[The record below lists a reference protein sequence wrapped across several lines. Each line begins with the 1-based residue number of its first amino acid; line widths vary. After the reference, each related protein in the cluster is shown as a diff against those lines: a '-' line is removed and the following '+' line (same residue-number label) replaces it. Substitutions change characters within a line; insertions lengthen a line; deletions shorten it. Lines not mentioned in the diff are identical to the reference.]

1 MAPTMPQAGQDF
13 QINSRLVPPNPS
25 EAHTHHSNRGQT
37 ASLVICQRPQSI
49 CSSLSSVV
57 ASNQAVQRLTFLPQS
72 STFSWKVFFSN
83 LWPHPPGPL
92 TTQAMGPSPCCSLS
106 PSPGPWI
113 TLHTYIS
120 EHCDN
125 AALSKFTKIIGHC
138 LEQLWQQQVLFPCV
152 NNFSNLKQC
161 NWSQTICCPSGETW
175 LVGKVGNPGN
185 HFLRHTVGVQPELPP
200 PTLTYTK
207 TQAHTFTRSIQLLC
221 QVFSAVCLL
230 K

>member
-49 CSSLSSVV
+49 CSSPSSVV

-72 STFSWKVFFSN
+72 STSSWKVFFES
-83 LWPHPPGPL
+83 L
-92 TTQAMGPSPCCSLS
+92 TTSSTAFDHSGHGPQSMLFSFSVTWALDYFAYIHIRTLWQCSIVKIYKNHRSLS
-106 PSPGPWI
+106 R
-113 TLHTYIS
+113 T
-120 EHCDN
+120 
-125 AALSKFTKIIGHC
+125 ALTATSTF
-138 LEQLWQQQVLFPCV
+138 FPCV

-185 HFLRHTVGVQPELPP
+185 HFLRHTVGVQPDLPP

-207 TQAHTFTRSIQLLC
+207 TQAHTFKRSMQLLW
-221 QVFSAVCLL
+221 QVFQRSAC
-230 K
+230 